1 MKKLIVSLLA
11 AGAVA
16 GAAATPAAAAPESP
30 AKTCAA
36 LAASNPELFGFI
48 GTKPGACQST
58 VASVG
63 LEALMQGAFPSNAAA
78 VGNCK
83 TLEATMFQ
91 AYTPEDGRA
100 YPYQF
105 YHFVPGLPAEIRSQ
119 LYARNRADCVR
130 VLKRIHGGLLG
141 GPPA

>member
-83 TLEATMFQ
+83 ELERTLFLAGKP
-91 AYTPEDGRA
+91 AGARP
-100 YPYQF
+100 YPYAF
-105 YHFVPGLPAEIRSQ
+105 YGAPQ
-119 LYARNRADCVR
+119 LTANNRADCVR
-130 VLKRIHGGLLG
+130 ILRRIHAE

>member
-1 MKKLIVSLLA
+1 MKKLIASLLA

-16 GAAATPAAAAPESP
+16 GAAATPAAAAPVNP
-30 AKTCAA
+30 AKACAD

-48 GTKPGACQST
+48 ATKPGACQSSI
-58 VASVG
+58 ASVG
-63 LEALMQGAFPSNAAA
+63 LEALQNGAFPSNAAA

-83 TLEATMFQ
+83 TLERTMFQ
-91 AYTPEDGRA
+91 DYTPEDGRA

-105 YHFVPGLPAEIRSQ
+105 YHFIPGLPAEIRSQ
-119 LYARNRADCVR
+119 LYARNRADCVAI
-130 VLKRIHGGLLG
+130 LKKVHGGLLG